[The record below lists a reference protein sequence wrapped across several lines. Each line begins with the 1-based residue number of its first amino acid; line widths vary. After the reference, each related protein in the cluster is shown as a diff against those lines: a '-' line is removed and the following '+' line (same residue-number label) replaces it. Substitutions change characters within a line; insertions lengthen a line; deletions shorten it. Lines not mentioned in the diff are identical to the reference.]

1 MNDATFGAPPRVPA
15 QVLPPVPMA
24 THVDLTITA
33 IDRDRIAYV
42 AFSASLNKAD
52 GGEAALDKVAKSHN
66 SVRTLTK
73 PPAAAKAMSNE
84 PPDGGV

>member
-1 MNDATFGAPPRVPA
+1 MEAFNERRYFWRTAQGSGAGA
-15 QVLPPVPMA
+15 SPVPVA

-52 GGEAALDKVAKSHN
+52 GGEAALDKGREVTQLGEDAHE
-66 SVRTLTK
+66 
-73 PPAAAKAMSNE
+73 AAS
-84 PPDGGV
+84 GGEGNVK